1 LIGYLF
7 KYFFFSFSLITNILE
22 EYVKKTKKINDDDV
36 EKLLVLW
43 SIINNNIKEYDINYY
58 DK

>member
-1 LIGYLF
+1 ML
-7 KYFFFSFSLITNILE
+7 
-22 EYVKKTKKINDDDV
+22 KKLKKIIDDDV

-43 SIINNNIKEYDINYY
+43 SIVNNNIKEYDINYY